1 MEARNASRR
10 KHGRKSELNVHFGMV
25 HRHKYGNCFA
35 THRFRF
41 RISGG
46 RDLPCRRGGQGG
58 TPTPGPPPL
67 AGRPLSQGTPSTTTL
82 THTGTTRHSHPPH
95 VCIWG
100 AWREPGYPENTH
112 GDAGTGGCASSTHT
126 VTPAGNQLSF
136 LINVITEPHYS
147 STCCVMMSQK
157 HGYVK
162 TNGGV
167 TDGRGQWPVEVVG
180 DFGGDR

>member
-1 MEARNASRR
+1 MSSTCTSEWFIDTSTGIVLQHTDSGSGSREVGTSPAGGGDKAGPPPPDPHPWQGALCR
-10 KHGRKSELNVHFGMV
+10 RAPPPPPHSPTPGRPD
-25 HRHKYGNCFA
+25 
-35 THRFRF
+35 T
-41 RISGG
+41 RIHLMYASGG
-46 RDLPCRRGGQGG
+46 RGGSRGTLR
-58 TPTPGPPPL
+58 TPTETR
-67 AGRPLSQGTPSTTTL
+67 GR
-82 THTGTTRHSHPPH
+82 
-95 VCIWG
+95 
-100 AWREPGYPENTH
+100 
-112 GDAGTGGCASSTHT
+112 GDVPAPHT